1 MLDDLQVLECSLR
14 DQLHAHMGRVLP
26 FQVQCIFKDGV
37 LWVLAQHAQEVVIDT
52 QETFRVLEKTLQ
64 AEQPDRQLPVKLYLR
79 KAGDKKPYST
89 ENFTI
94 YPSIKD
100 ALPGEAAPS
109 IDITELRGGQE
120 APETTPTIDN
130 SGLVIDVNASAESMM
145 IDPDSSIYTDFI
157 TPPTAT
163 ENTLKTINE
172 NADTENTDEIQ
183 TDLKDSAKEA
193 VGAEEFVD
201 PEVNRAK
208 EILDRLALGTMPT
221 ATADPNYFSE
231 SDAESSFLQ
240 QHAAE
245 TDSDPNGVAM
255 PSDSFAEN
263 AVGFASDIEN
273 SFAYSKIE
281 QPKSRLK
288 GLLIASG
295 IGVGLLA
302 AGGYGLSRPCVM
314 GSCPQLQQ
322 SQVLAEKSL
331 GVLDSEA
338 TGNQILDAQRNLRQ
352 SLIQFKSVPFWSTS
366 HGKAQADLKQYEQQ
380 AAMLDITVDG
390 MTKAN
395 QASKK
400 TLKQPVSQETW
411 KESKKLWEGAI
422 SDLTKVVPSS
432 RAYPLAQ
439 QKLAEY
445 QKKLDVINQN
455 ITSEVGSDKILANVK
470 SLGTTLTAKQAENK
484 TLEDWQASQ
493 KSWVKFNEQI
503 AEIPPD
509 VTAYPEA
516 QKLLKDYQPQI
527 AGVNEKL
534 GKEKKNTEIYEKAQV
549 DAAAAKKAAE
559 AKKPEESLA
568 SWNRAISSLQNI
580 PRDSIYLPKAE
591 VLTAEYTKAMKQT
604 EVTVVGEKKSSQ
616 AAEALKKVCEG
627 QLKVCSYKVEVNK
640 IFVTLLPEYA
650 KTVRQR
656 ASDANKEADRNA
668 QVGLRKHVDSLG
680 DALETVSNAA
690 EIPLH
695 LFSDSGKLLQIYSPP
710 KS

>member
-79 KAGDKKPYST
+79 KDGDKKPYST

-109 IDITELRGGQE
+109 IDITELRGNENTDDLGLE
-120 APETTPTIDN
+120 STPTVSN
-130 SGLVIDVNASAESMM
+130 LNLAAE
-145 IDPDSSIYTDFI
+145 INILDPTLIADPDSSIHTDFL

-163 ENTLKTINE
+163 DQGDQTL
-172 NADTENTDEIQ
+172 
-183 TDLKDSAKEA
+183 LKNSDKE
-193 VGAEEFVD
+193 AEEFVD

-208 EILDRLALGTMPT
+208 EILDRLALGNVPT
-221 ATADPNYFSE
+221 AIADPEYFTE
-231 SDAESSFLQ
+231 SGAESSFLQ
-240 QHAAE
+240 QNTE
-245 TDSDPNGVAM
+245 TGIDTNGGAM
-255 PSDSFAEN
+255 PSDSLADN
-263 AVGFASDIEN
+263 AAAFASDIEN
-273 SFAYSKIE
+273 SFAYSKVE
-281 QPKSRLK
+281 QPKSGIK
-288 GLLIASG
+288 KLLIASG
-295 IGVGLLA
+295 VGAALLA

-314 GSCPQLQQ
+314 GACPQLQQ
-322 SQVLAEKSL
+322 SQILAEKSL
-331 GVLDSEA
+331 TVLNGESS
-338 TGNQILDAQRNLRQ
+338 GKQILEAQEGLHQ
-352 SLIQFKSVPFWSTS
+352 SLTQFKSVPFWSTS
-366 HGKAQADLKQYEQQ
+366 HSKAQADLKQYEQQ
-380 AAMLDITVDG
+380 AVMLDITVEG
-390 MTKAN
+390 MKKADR
-395 QASKK
+395 ASRKA
-400 TLKQPVSQETW
+400 LKQPISQETW

-422 SDLTKVVPSS
+422 SDLNRVAPDS

-439 QKLAEY
+439 QKLVEY
-445 QKKLDVINQN
+445 QQKLEKINQN
-455 ITSEVGSDKILANVK
+455 ITSEVSSDKVLASVK
-470 SLGTTLTAKQAENK
+470 LLGTSLTAKQAENK
-484 TLEDWQASQ
+484 TLEDWQSSQ
-493 KSWVKFNEQI
+493 KSWAKFNEQI

-516 QKLLKDYQPQI
+516 QKLLKDYQPQV

-534 GKEKKNTEIYEKAQV
+534 NKEKKNTEIYDKAQA
-549 DAAAAKKAAE
+549 DAAVAKKAAA

-568 SWNRAISSLQNI
+568 SWNRAISTLQNI

-591 VLTAEYTKAMKQT
+591 ALTTEYTKAMKET
-604 EVTVVGEKKSSQ
+604 EVTVVGEKKAAQ
-616 AAEALKKVCEG
+616 AIEALKKVCEG
-627 QLKVCSYKVEVNK
+627 QLKVCSYKVVSDK
-640 IFVTLLPEYA
+640 ISVTLLPDYA

-668 QVGLRKHVDSLG
+668 QIGLRKHVDSLG
-680 DALETVSNAA
+680 EALESVSKASA
-690 EIPLH
+690 IPLH
-695 LFSDSGKLLQIYSPP
+695 LFSDSSKLLQIYSPP

>member
-14 DQLHAHMGRVLP
+14 DQLHAHLGRVLP

-109 IDITELRGGQE
+109 IDITELHGQE
-120 APETTPTIDN
+120 ESAPEAIQPETIQTVDKPD
-130 SGLVIDVNASAESMM
+130 LVTEINAPAASLM
-145 IDPDSSIYTDFI
+145 IDPDSSIHTDFI

-163 ENTLKTINE
+163 SFAKEAETGSISN
-172 NADTENTDEIQ
+172 IQ
-183 TDLKDSAKEA
+183 TDLKDSAKES
-193 VGAEEFVD
+193 VDAEEFVD

-221 ATADPNYFSE
+221 ATADPNYFVE
-231 SDAESSFLQ
+231 SDADSSFLQ
-240 QHAAE
+240 QHRAE
-245 TDSDPNGVAM
+245 TNLDPSTGDA
-255 PSDSFAEN
+255 PSDSFNDA
-263 AVGFASDIEN
+263 AAFASDIEN
-273 SFAYSKIE
+273 SFAYSKVE
-281 QPKSRLK
+281 PPKSHLK

-295 IGVGLLA
+295 IGVGLLG

-314 GSCPQLQQ
+314 GACPQLQQ
-322 SQVLAEKSL
+322 SQALAEKSL
-331 GVLDSEA
+331 NVLNGEA
-338 TGNQILDAQRNLRQ
+338 TGKQILEAQESLRQ
-352 SLIQFKSVPFWSTS
+352 SLSQFKSVPFWSTS

-390 MTKAN
+390 MKKADR
-395 QASKK
+395 ASRK
-400 TLKQPVSQETW
+400 TFKQPVSQETW

-422 SDLTKVVPSS
+422 SDLSKVAPGS

-439 QKLAEY
+439 QKLVEY
-445 QKKLDVINQN
+445 QKKLEKINQN
-455 ITSEVGSDKILANVK
+455 ITSEVSSDKVLANVK
-470 SLGTTLTAKQAENK
+470 SLGTALTAKQAENK

-493 KSWVKFNEQI
+493 KSWTAFNEQI

-534 GKEKKNTEIYEKAQV
+534 NKEKKNTEIYEKAQA
-549 DAAAAKKAAE
+549 DAAE
-559 AKKPEESLA
+559 AKKIAAQKPEESLA
-568 SWNRAISSLQNI
+568 SWNRAISNLQNI

-591 VLTAEYTKAMKQT
+591 ALIAEYTKSMKKT
-604 EVTVVGEKKSSQ
+604 EVTVVGEKKALQ

-627 QLKVCSYKVEVNK
+627 QLKVCSYKVTNDK
-640 IFVTLLPEYA
+640 ISVTLLPEYA

-656 ASDANKEADRNA
+656 ATDANKEADRNA
-668 QVGLRKHVDSLG
+668 QMGLRKHVDSLG
-680 DALETVSNAA
+680 DALESVSNTS
-690 EIPLH
+690 EIPLQ
-695 LFSDSGKLLQIYSPP
+695 LFSDSGKLLQLYSPP
-710 KS
+710 KT

>member
-52 QETFRVLEKTLQ
+52 QETFRVLERTLQ

-94 YPSIKD
+94 YPSIRD

-109 IDITELRGGQE
+109 IDITELHDNE
-120 APETTPTIDN
+120 ETPEETPAVSN
-130 SGLVIDVNASAESMM
+130 SGLVTEINAAANSMM
-145 IDPDSSIYTDFI
+145 IDPDSSIHTDFI
-157 TPPTAT
+157 TPPT
-163 ENTLKTINE
+163 
-172 NADTENTDEIQ
+172 DTSSAPQSKSEPTSDIQ
-183 TDLKDSAKEA
+183 TDLKDSEKGA
-193 VGAEEFVD
+193 VAAEEFVD

-221 ATADPNYFSE
+221 ATADPNYFVE

-240 QHAAE
+240 QHKAE
-245 TDSDPNGVAM
+245 INLDPSSGDT
-255 PSDSFAEN
+255 PSDSFNDA
-263 AVGFASDIEN
+263 AAFASDIEN
-273 SFAYSKIE
+273 SFAYSRVE
-281 QPKSRLK
+281 PPKSRLK

-295 IGVGLLA
+295 IGVGLLG

-314 GSCPQLQQ
+314 GTCPQLQQ
-322 SQVLAEKSL
+322 SQALAEKSL
-331 GVLDSEA
+331 NVLNGEA
-338 TGNQILDAQRNLRQ
+338 TGKQILDAQEGLHQ
-352 SLIQFKSVPFWSTS
+352 SLNQFKSVPFWSTS

-380 AAMLDITVDG
+380 AVMLDFTVDG
-390 MTKAN
+390 MKKADR
-395 QASKK
+395 ASRK
-400 TLKQPVSQETW
+400 TFKQPVSQETW

-422 SDLTKVVPSS
+422 SDLSKVTPGS
-432 RAYPLAQ
+432 RAYALAQ
-439 QKLAEY
+439 QKLVEY
-445 QKKLDVINQN
+445 QRKLEKINQN
-455 ITSEVGSDKILANVK
+455 ITSEVSSDKVLANVK

-493 KSWVKFNEQI
+493 KSWASFNEQI

-516 QKLLKDYQPQI
+516 QKLLKDYEPQML
-527 AGVNEKL
+527 GVNEKL
-534 GKEKKNTEIYEKAQV
+534 SKEKKNTEIYEKAQA
-549 DAAAAKKAAE
+549 DAVEAKKAAE

-568 SWNRAISSLQNI
+568 SWNRAISTLQNI

-591 VLTAEYTKAMKQT
+591 ALIAEYTKTMKKT
-604 EVTVVGEKKSSQ
+604 EVTVVGEKKALQ
-616 AAEALKKVCEG
+616 AADALKKVCEG
-627 QLKVCSYKVEVNK
+627 QLKVCSYKVTNDK
-640 IFVTLLPEYA
+640 ISVTLLSDYA

-656 ASDANKEADRNA
+656 ATDANKEADRNA

-680 DALETVSNAA
+680 DALETVSNTS

-695 LFSDSGKLLQIYSPP
+695 LFSDGGKLLQIYSPP

>member
-14 DQLHAHMGRVLP
+14 DQLHAHMGRAMP

-79 KAGDKKPYST
+79 KTGDKKPYST

-109 IDITELRGGQE
+109 IDITELRGHE
-120 APETTPTIDN
+120 DASADAVEPTVNN
-130 SGLVIDVNASAESMM
+130 SGLPTEINASADSL
-145 IDPDSSIYTDFI
+145 ITDPDSSIHTDFL
-157 TPPTAT
+157 THPPTTGPAAEMPT
-163 ENTLKTINE
+163 EQKAASEDFLVPE
-172 NADTENTDEIQ
+172 EPV
-183 TDLKDSAKEA
+183 DL
-193 VGAEEFVD
+193 
-201 PEVNRAK
+201 EVNRAK
-208 EILDRLALGTMPT
+208 EILDRLALGTTPT
-221 ATADPNYFSE
+221 ATADPAYFTE
-231 SDAESSFLQ
+231 SGAESSFLP
-240 QHAAE
+240 QHTAANP
-245 TDSDPNGVAM
+245 DPNGGAM
-255 PSDSFAEN
+255 PSDSFADN
-263 AVGFASDIEN
+263 AVAFASDIEN

-281 QPKSRLK
+281 PPKSRTK
-288 GLLIASG
+288 KLLIASG
-295 IGVGLLA
+295 LGIALLG

-314 GSCPQLQQ
+314 GTCPQLQQ
-322 SQVLAEKSL
+322 SQSLAEKSL
-331 GVLDSEA
+331 NVLNGEV
-338 TGNQILDAQRNLRQ
+338 TGNQILDAQKSLHQ
-352 SLIQFKSVPFWSTS
+352 SLTQFKSVPFWSTS

-380 AAMLDITVDG
+380 AAMLDTTVDG
-390 MTKAN
+390 MTKAH
-395 QASKK
+395 QASLK
-400 TLKQPVSQETW
+400 TAKQPVSQETW
-411 KESKKLWEGAI
+411 KDSKKLWEGAI

-439 QKLAEY
+439 QKLVEY
-445 QKKLDVINQN
+445 QKKLDTINQN
-455 ITSEVGSDKILANVK
+455 ITSEVGSDKVLANVK
-470 SLGTTLTAKQAENK
+470 VLGTTITAKQAENK
-484 TLEDWQASQ
+484 TLEDWQSSQ
-493 KSWVKFNEQI
+493 KGWAKFNEQI
-503 AEIPPD
+503 AEIPAD

-516 QKLLKDYQPQI
+516 QRLLKDYQPQI

-549 DAAAAKKAAE
+549 DAAAAKKATAE
-559 AKKPEESLA
+559 KKPEESLA
-568 SWNRAISSLQNI
+568 SWNRAISILQNI
-580 PRDSIYLPKAE
+580 PRDSVYLPKAE
-591 VLTAEYTKAMKQT
+591 ALTAEYTKAMKQT

-627 QLKVCSYKVEVNK
+627 QLKVCSYKVTIDK
-640 IFVTLLPEYA
+640 ISVTLLPDYA

-680 DALETVSNAA
+680 DALETVSNTS

-695 LFSDSGKLLQIYSPP
+695 LFSDSGKLLQVYSPP
-710 KS
+710 KT

>member
-52 QETFRVLEKTLQ
+52 QETFRVLERTLQ

-109 IDITELRGGQE
+109 IDITELHDNE
-120 APETTPTIDN
+120 EAAPEVTQTVNN
-130 SGLVIDVNASAESMM
+130 SGLVTEIDAPAESLM
-145 IDPDSSIYTDFI
+145 IDPDSSIHTDFI
-157 TPPTAT
+157 TPPT
-163 ENTLKTINE
+163 
-172 NADTENTDEIQ
+172 DTSSTKESETGPTSDIQ

-193 VGAEEFVD
+193 VDAEEFVD

-208 EILDRLALGTMPT
+208 EILDRLALGSMPT
-221 ATADPNYFSE
+221 ATADPNYFAE
-231 SDAESSFLQ
+231 SDAESSFFH
-240 QHAAE
+240 QHRAE
-245 TDSDPNGVAM
+245 TNLDPSTGDT
-255 PSDSFAEN
+255 PSDSFTDA
-263 AVGFASDIEN
+263 AAFASDIEN
-273 SFAYSKIE
+273 SFAYSKVE
-281 QPKSRLK
+281 PPKSRLK
-288 GLLIASG
+288 GLIIASG
-295 IGVGLLA
+295 IGVGLLG
-302 AGGYGLSRPCVM
+302 AGSYGLSRPCVM
-314 GSCPQLQQ
+314 GACPQLQQ

-331 GVLDSEA
+331 NVLNGEA
-338 TGNQILDAQRNLRQ
+338 TGKQILDAQEGLRQ
-352 SLIQFKSVPFWSTS
+352 SLNQFKSVPFWSTS

-380 AAMLDITVDG
+380 AVMLDITVDG
-390 MTKAN
+390 MKKADR
-395 QASKK
+395 ASRK
-400 TLKQPVSQETW
+400 TFKQPVSQETW

-422 SDLTKVVPSS
+422 SDLSKVTPGS
-432 RAYPLAQ
+432 RAYALAQ
-439 QKLAEY
+439 QKLVEY
-445 QKKLDVINQN
+445 QKKLEKINQN
-455 ITSEVGSDKILANVK
+455 ITSEVSSDKVLANVK
-470 SLGTTLTAKQAENK
+470 SLGTSLTAKQAENK

-493 KSWVKFNEQI
+493 KSWASFNEQI

-516 QKLLKDYQPQI
+516 QKLLKDYQPQM

-534 GKEKKNTEIYEKAQV
+534 NKEKKNTEIYEKAQA
-549 DAAAAKKAAE
+549 DAVEAKKAAE

-568 SWNRAISSLQNI
+568 SWNRAISTLQNI
-580 PRDSIYLPKAE
+580 PRDSIYSPKAE
-591 VLTAEYTKAMKQT
+591 ALIAEYTKGMKKT
-604 EVTVVGEKKSSQ
+604 EVTVVGEKKALQ

-627 QLKVCSYKVEVNK
+627 QLKVCSYKVTNDK
-640 IFVTLLPEYA
+640 ISVTLLPDYA

-656 ASDANKEADRNA
+656 ATDANKEADRNA

-680 DALETVSNAA
+680 DALESVSNTS
-690 EIPLH
+690 EIPLQ

-710 KS
+710 KT

>member
-94 YPSIKD
+94 YPSIRD

-109 IDITELRGGQE
+109 IDITELHGNE
-120 APETTPTIDN
+120 ETPEKTPAVIN
-130 SGLVIDVNASAESMM
+130 SGLVTEINAPADSLM
-145 IDPDSSIYTDFI
+145 IDPDSSIHTDFI
-157 TPPTAT
+157 APPT
-163 ENTLKTINE
+163 
-172 NADTENTDEIQ
+172 DTFSVQEPETGSTSDIQ
-183 TDLKDSAKEA
+183 TDLKDSAKDAGE
-193 VGAEEFVD
+193 AEEFVD

-221 ATADPNYFSE
+221 ATADPNYFAE
-231 SDAESSFLQ
+231 SDAESSFFP
-240 QHAAE
+240 QHKAE
-245 TDSDPNGVAM
+245 TNLDPSSGDT
-255 PSDSFAEN
+255 PSDSFNDA
-263 AVGFASDIEN
+263 AGFASDIEN
-273 SFAYSKIE
+273 SFAYSKVE
-281 QPKSRLK
+281 PPKSRLK

-295 IGVGLLA
+295 IGVGLLG
-302 AGGYGLSRPCVM
+302 AGSYGLSRPCVM
-314 GSCPQLQQ
+314 GACPQLQQ

-331 GVLDSEA
+331 NVLNGEA
-338 TGNQILDAQRNLRQ
+338 TGKQILDAQTDLHQ
-352 SLIQFKSVPFWSTS
+352 SLNQFKSVPFWSTS
-366 HGKAQADLKQYEQQ
+366 HSKAQADLKQYEQQ
-380 AAMLDITVDG
+380 ALMLDVTVDG
-390 MTKAN
+390 MKKADR
-395 QASKK
+395 ASRK
-400 TLKQPVSQETW
+400 TFKQPVSQETW
-411 KESKKLWEGAI
+411 KDSKKLWEGAI
-422 SDLTKVVPSS
+422 SDLSKVTPGS
-432 RAYPLAQ
+432 RAYALAQRKLVEYQ
-439 QKLAEY
+439 QKLE
-445 QKKLDVINQN
+445 KINQN
-455 ITSEVGSDKILANVK
+455 ITSEVSSDKVLANVK

-493 KSWVKFNEQI
+493 KSWAAFNEQI

-516 QKLLKDYQPQI
+516 QRLLKDYQPQI

-534 GKEKKNTEIYEKAQV
+534 TKEKKNTEIYEKAQA
-549 DAAAAKKAAE
+549 DAVAAKKSAE

-568 SWNRAISSLQNI
+568 SWNRAISTLQNI

-591 VLTAEYTKAMKQT
+591 ALTAEYAKAMKQT
-604 EVTVVGEKKSSQ
+604 EVTVVGEKKSAQ

-627 QLKVCSYKVEVNK
+627 QLKVCSYKVAIDK
-640 IFVTLLPEYA
+640 ISVTLLPDYA

-656 ASDANKEADRNA
+656 ATDANKEADRNA
-668 QVGLRKHVDSLG
+668 QLGLRKHVDSLG
-680 DALETVSNAA
+680 DALESVSNTS
-690 EIPLH
+690 EIPLQ
-695 LFSDSGKLLQIYSPP
+695 LFSDSGKLLQVYSPP
-710 KS
+710 KT

>member
-1 MLDDLQVLECSLR
+1 
-14 DQLHAHMGRVLP
+14 
-26 FQVQCIFKDGV
+26 

-94 YPSIKD
+94 YPSIRD

-109 IDITELRGGQE
+109 IDITELHGAEEIPE
-120 APETTPTIDN
+120 ASQTISN
-130 SGLVIDVNASAESMM
+130 SGLVAEINPLTESMM
-145 IDPDSSIYTDFI
+145 VDPDSSIHTDFI

-163 ENTLKTINE
+163 ENTPETFTGNTVTE
-172 NADTENTDEIQ
+172 NTATGNTVTGNTATENTDEIQ
-183 TDLKDSAKEA
+183 TDLKDSAKQA
-193 VGAEEFVD
+193 VEAEEFVD

-208 EILDRLALGTMPT
+208 EILDRLALGTIPS
-221 ATADPNYFSE
+221 ATADPNYFAE

-240 QHAAE
+240 QHATE
-245 TDSDPNGVAM
+245 TNSDLTGNAM

-281 QPKSRLK
+281 QPRSRLK

-295 IGVGLLA
+295 ISVGLLG
-302 AGGYGLSRPCVM
+302 AGGYGLSRPCVV
-314 GSCPQLQQ
+314 GACPQLQQ

-331 GVLDSEA
+331 NVLNGEA
-338 TGNQILDAQRNLRQ
+338 TGKQILDAQDGLRQ
-352 SLIQFKSVPFWSTS
+352 SLTQFRSVPFWSTS
-366 HGKAQADLKQYEQQ
+366 HGKAQNDLKQYEQQ
-380 AAMLDITVDG
+380 STMLDITVDG
-390 MTKAN
+390 MKKADR
-395 QASKK
+395 ASRK
-400 TLKQPVSQETW
+400 TVKQPVSQETW

-439 QKLAEY
+439 QKLVEY

-455 ITSEVGSDKILANVK
+455 ITSEIGSDKILATVK

-493 KSWVKFNEQI
+493 KSWTKFNEQL

-527 AGVNEKL
+527 AGVDEKL

-559 AKKPEESLA
+559 TKKPEESLA
-568 SWNRAISSLQNI
+568 SWNRAISTLQNI

-591 VLTAEYTKAMKQT
+591 ALTAEYTKAMKQT

-616 AAEALKKVCEG
+616 AAEALNKVCEG
-627 QLKVCSYKVEVNK
+627 QLKVCSYKVAINK
-640 IFVTLLPEYA
+640 ISVTLLPEYA

-680 DALETVSNAA
+680 DALETVSNAS

-695 LFSDSGKLLQIYSPP
+695 LFSDSGKLLQVYSPP
-710 KS
+710 KP

>member
-52 QETFRVLEKTLQ
+52 QETFRVLERTLQ

-94 YPSIKD
+94 YPSIRD

-109 IDITELRGGQE
+109 IDITELHGNE
-120 APETTPTIDN
+120 ETPEETSAVSN
-130 SGLVIDVNASAESMM
+130 SGLVTDINAQANSLM
-145 IDPDSSIYTDFI
+145 IDPDSSIHTDFI
-157 TPPTAT
+157 TPLTAT
-163 ENTLKTINE
+163 SSTAEP
-172 NADTENTDEIQ
+172 ATESNSEIQ
-183 TDLKDSAKEA
+183 TDLKDSEKETVA
-193 VGAEEFVD
+193 AEEFAD

-208 EILDRLALGTMPT
+208 EILDRLALGTVPT
-221 ATADPNYFSE
+221 ATADPNYFAE
-231 SDAESSFLQ
+231 SDAESSFFQ
-240 QHAAE
+240 QHKAE
-245 TDSDPNGVAM
+245 TNLDPSSGDT
-255 PSDSFAEN
+255 PSDSFNDVA
-263 AVGFASDIEN
+263 AFASDIEN
-273 SFAYSKIE
+273 SFAYSRVE
-281 QPKSRLK
+281 PPKSRVK

-295 IGVGLLA
+295 IGVGLLG

-314 GSCPQLQQ
+314 GACPQLQQ

-331 GVLDSEA
+331 NVLNGEA
-338 TGNQILDAQRNLRQ
+338 TGKQILDAQESLHQ
-352 SLIQFKSVPFWSTS
+352 SLNQFKSVPFWSTS

-380 AAMLDITVDG
+380 AVMLDITVDG
-390 MTKAN
+390 MKKADR
-395 QASKK
+395 ASRK
-400 TLKQPVSQETW
+400 TFKQPVSQETW

-422 SDLTKVVPSS
+422 SDLSKVTPGS
-432 RAYPLAQ
+432 RAYALAQ
-439 QKLAEY
+439 LKLVEY
-445 QKKLDVINQN
+445 QKKLEKINQN
-455 ITSEVGSDKILANVK
+455 ITSEVSSDKVLANVK
-470 SLGTTLTAKQAENK
+470 SLGTNLTAKQAENK
-484 TLEDWQASQ
+484 TLEDWQSSQ
-493 KSWVKFNEQI
+493 KSWATFNEQI

-527 AGVNEKL
+527 VGVNEKL
-534 GKEKKNTEIYEKAQV
+534 GKEKKNTEIYEKAQA
-549 DAAAAKKAAE
+549 DAAVAKKAAE

-568 SWNRAISSLQNI
+568 SWNRAISTLQSI

-591 VLTAEYTKAMKQT
+591 ALIAEYTKTMKQT
-604 EVTVVGEKKSSQ
+604 EVTVVGEKKALQ

-627 QLKVCSYKVEVNK
+627 QLKVCSYKVTNDK
-640 IFVTLLPEYA
+640 ISVTLLPDYA

-680 DALETVSNAA
+680 DALETVSNTS

-695 LFSDSGKLLQIYSPP
+695 LLSDSGKLLQIYSPP

>member
-14 DQLHAHMGRVLP
+14 DQLHAHMGRILP

-79 KAGDKKPYST
+79 KTGDKKPYST

-109 IDITELRGGQE
+109 IDITELHGSE
-120 APETTPTIDN
+120 ETPEVTQTVN
-130 SGLVIDVNASAESMM
+130 SSGLVIDLNTPPESMM
-145 IDPDSSIYTDFI
+145 LDPDSSIHTDFI
-157 TPPTAT
+157 TPPTTT
-163 ENTLKTINE
+163 ENTPEIVIR
-172 NADTENTDEIQ
+172 NTDEIQ
-183 TDLKDSAKEA
+183 TDLKDSTKEA
-193 VGAEEFVD
+193 VEAEEFVD
-201 PEVNRAK
+201 SEVNRAK

-221 ATADPNYFSE
+221 ATADPNYFDE
-231 SDAESSFLQ
+231 SDAESSFLH
-240 QHAAE
+240 QHATE
-245 TDSDPNGVAM
+245 TNLDPSSGDM
-255 PSDSFAEN
+255 PSDSFAED

-295 IGVGLLA
+295 IGVGLLG

-314 GSCPQLQQ
+314 GACPQLQQ

-331 GVLDSEA
+331 NVLNGEA
-338 TGNQILDAQRNLRQ
+338 TGKQILDAQDGLRQ
-352 SLIQFKSVPFWSTS
+352 SLTQFRSVPFWSTS
-366 HGKAQADLKQYEQQ
+366 HGKAQNDLKRYEQQ
-380 AAMLDITVDG
+380 STMLDITVEG
-390 MTKAN
+390 MKKADR
-395 QASKK
+395 ASRK
-400 TLKQPVSQETW
+400 TVKQPVSQETW

-439 QKLAEY
+439 QKLVEY

-470 SLGTTLTAKQAENK
+470 LLGTTLTAKQAENK

-493 KSWVKFNEQI
+493 KSWTKFNEQI
-503 AEIPPD
+503 AEIPSD

-527 AGVNEKL
+527 AGVNDKL
-534 GKEKKNTEIYEKAQV
+534 DKEKKNTEIYEKAQA
-549 DAAAAKKAAE
+549 DAAVAKKTAE

-568 SWNRAISSLQNI
+568 SWNRAISTLQNI

-591 VLTAEYTKAMKQT
+591 ALTAEYTKAMKQT

-616 AAEALKKVCEG
+616 AAEALKRVCEG
-627 QLKVCSYKVEVNK
+627 QLKVCSYKVVINK
-640 IFVTLLPEYA
+640 ISVTLLPEYA

-680 DALETVSNAA
+680 DALETVSNAS

-695 LFSDSGKLLQIYSPP
+695 LFSDSGKLLQVYSPP

>member
-52 QETFRVLEKTLQ
+52 QETFRVLERTLQ

-109 IDITELRGGQE
+109 IDITELHGS
-120 APETTPTIDN
+120 AETSAETPAINDF
-130 SGLVIDVNASAESMM
+130 GLVTEISTPVNSLM
-145 IDPDSSIYTDFI
+145 IDPDSSIHTDFL

-163 ENTLKTINE
+163 SSTQEY
-172 NADTENTDEIQ
+172 DTEQISDIQ
-183 TDLKDSAKEA
+183 TGLKDPAKGA
-193 VGAEEFVD
+193 VEAEEFVD

-221 ATADPNYFSE
+221 ATADPNYFAE

-240 QHAAE
+240 QRKAE
-245 TDSDPNGVAM
+245 VNLDPSSGNI
-255 PSDSFAEN
+255 PSDSFNDA
-263 AVGFASDIEN
+263 AAFASDIEN
-273 SFAYSKIE
+273 SFAYSRVE
-281 QPKSRLK
+281 PAKSRWK

-295 IGVGLLA
+295 VGVGLLG

-314 GSCPQLQQ
+314 GACPQLQQ

-331 GVLDSEA
+331 NVLNGEA
-338 TGNQILDAQRNLRQ
+338 TGKQILDAQTDLRQ
-352 SLIQFKSVPFWSTS
+352 SLNLFKSVPFWSTS

-380 AAMLDITVDG
+380 AVMLDITVDG
-390 MTKAN
+390 MKKADR
-395 QASKK
+395 ASRK
-400 TLKQPVSQETW
+400 TFKQPVSQEAW

-422 SDLTKVVPSS
+422 SDLNRVTPDS
-432 RAYPLAQ
+432 RAYALAQ
-439 QKLAEY
+439 QKLVEY
-445 QKKLDVINQN
+445 QKKLEKINQN
-455 ITSEVGSDKILANVK
+455 ITSEVSSDKVLANVK

-484 TLEDWQASQ
+484 TLEDWQSSQ
-493 KSWVKFNEQI
+493 KSWAAFNEQV
-503 AEIPPD
+503 AEIPSD

-527 AGVNEKL
+527 VGVNEKL
-534 GKEKKNTEIYEKAQV
+534 TKEKKNTEIYEKAQA
-549 DAAAAKKAAE
+549 DAAVAKKAAE

-568 SWNRAISSLQNI
+568 SWNRAISTLQNI
-580 PRDSIYLPKAE
+580 PRDSVYLPKAE
-591 VLTAEYTKAMKQT
+591 ALIAEYTKTMKQT
-604 EVTVVGEKKSSQ
+604 EVTVVGEKKALQ

-627 QLKVCSYKVEVNK
+627 QLKVCSYKVTNDK
-640 IFVTLLPEYA
+640 ISVTLLPDYA

-656 ASDANKEADRNA
+656 ANDANKEADRNA
-668 QVGLRKHVDSLG
+668 QLGLRKHVDSLG
-680 DALETVSNAA
+680 DALESVSNTS
-690 EIPLH
+690 EIPLQ
-695 LFSDSGKLLQIYSPP
+695 LFSESGKLLQIYSPP
-710 KS
+710 KT

>member
-1 MLDDLQVLECSLR
+1 
-14 DQLHAHMGRVLP
+14 MGRVLP

-109 IDITELRGGQE
+109 IDITELHGIE
-120 APETTPTIDN
+120 EVPAETPVINNFVSN
-130 SGLVIDVNASAESMM
+130 SGLFSEINAPADSLM
-145 IDPDSSIYTDFI
+145 IDPDSSIHTDFL

-163 ENTLKTINE
+163 SSTAETT
-172 NADTENTDEIQ
+172 TESNSEIQ
-183 TDLKDSAKEA
+183 TDLKDSVA
-193 VGAEEFVD
+193 AEEFVD

-208 EILDRLALGTMPT
+208 EILDRLALGTIPT
-221 ATADPNYFSE
+221 ATADPNYFAE
-231 SDAESSFLQ
+231 SDAESSFLH
-240 QHAAE
+240 QHKA
-245 TDSDPNGVAM
+245 DINLDPSSGNT
-255 PSDSFAEN
+255 PSDSFNDA
-263 AVGFASDIEN
+263 AAFASDIEN
-273 SFAYSKIE
+273 SFAYSKVE
-281 QPKSRLK
+281 PPKSRLK

-295 IGVGLLA
+295 IGVGLLG

-314 GSCPQLQQ
+314 GACPQLQQ

-331 GVLDSEA
+331 SVLNGEA
-338 TGNQILDAQRNLRQ
+338 TGKQILDAQESLRQ
-352 SLIQFKSVPFWSTS
+352 SLNQFKSVPFWSTS

-380 AAMLDITVDG
+380 AVMLDITVEG
-390 MTKAN
+390 MKKADR
-395 QASKK
+395 ASRK
-400 TLKQPVSQETW
+400 TFKQPVSQETW

-422 SDLTKVVPSS
+422 SDLNKVTPGS
-432 RAYPLAQ
+432 RAYALAQ
-439 QKLAEY
+439 QKLVEY
-445 QKKLDVINQN
+445 QQKLEKINQN
-455 ITSEVGSDKILANVK
+455 ITSEVSSDKVLANVK
-470 SLGTTLTAKQAENK
+470 SLGTNLTAKQAENK

-493 KSWVKFNEQI
+493 KSWASFNEQI

-527 AGVNEKL
+527 VGVTEKL
-534 GKEKKNTEIYEKAQV
+534 TKEKKNTEIYEKAQA
-549 DAAAAKKAAE
+549 DAAVAKKAAE

-568 SWNRAISSLQNI
+568 SWNRAISTLQNI
-580 PRDSIYLPKAE
+580 PRDSIYFPKAE
-591 VLTAEYTKAMKQT
+591 TLIAEYTKTMKQT
-604 EVTVVGEKKSSQ
+604 EVTVVGEKKSVQ

-627 QLKVCSYKVEVNK
+627 QLKVCSYKVAIDK
-640 IFVTLLPEYA
+640 ISVTLLPEYA

-656 ASDANKEADRNA
+656 ATDANKEADRNA
-668 QVGLRKHVDSLG
+668 QMGLRKHVDSLG
-680 DALETVSNAA
+680 DALESVSNTS
-690 EIPLH
+690 EIPLQ
-695 LFSDSGKLLQIYSPP
+695 LFSDSGKLLQVYSPP

>member
-109 IDITELRGGQE
+109 IDITELHGNE
-120 APETTPTIDN
+120 ETSEETPAVSN
-130 SGLVIDVNASAESMM
+130 VGLVAEINASANSMM
-145 IDPDSSIYTDFI
+145 IDPDSSIHTDFI
-157 TPPTAT
+157 TPPTDTSSAQ
-163 ENTLKTINE
+163 ESESGTIS
-172 NADTENTDEIQ
+172 DIQ
-183 TDLKDSAKEA
+183 TDLKDSAKGSVE
-193 VGAEEFVD
+193 AEEFVD

-221 ATADPNYFSE
+221 ATADPNYFVE
-231 SDAESSFLQ
+231 SDAESSFIQ
-240 QHAAE
+240 QHKAA
-245 TDSDPNGVAM
+245 TNLDPSTGDT
-255 PSDSFAEN
+255 PSDSFNDA
-263 AVGFASDIEN
+263 AAFASDIEN
-273 SFAYSKIE
+273 SFAYSRVE
-281 QPKSRLK
+281 PPKSRLK

-295 IGVGLLA
+295 IGIGLLG
-302 AGGYGLSRPCVM
+302 AGSYGLSRPCVM
-314 GSCPQLQQ
+314 GACPQLQQ
-322 SQVLAEKSL
+322 SQVLAEQSL
-331 GVLDSEA
+331 NVLNGEA
-338 TGNQILDAQRNLRQ
+338 TGKQILDAQEGLHQ
-352 SLIQFKSVPFWSTS
+352 SLNQFKSVPFWSTS
-366 HGKAQADLKQYEQQ
+366 HGKAQADLKLYEQQ
-380 AAMLDITVDG
+380 AVMLDFTVDG
-390 MTKAN
+390 MKKADR
-395 QASKK
+395 ASRK
-400 TLKQPVSQETW
+400 TFKQPVSQETW

-422 SDLTKVVPSS
+422 SDLTKVTPGS
-432 RAYPLAQ
+432 RAYALAQ
-439 QKLAEY
+439 QKLVEY
-445 QKKLDVINQN
+445 QKKLEKINQN
-455 ITSEVGSDKILANVK
+455 ITSEVSSDKVLANVK

-493 KSWVKFNEQI
+493 KSWATFNEQI

-509 VTAYPEA
+509 VTAYSEA

-534 GKEKKNTEIYEKAQV
+534 SKEKKNTEIYEKAQA
-549 DAAAAKKAAE
+549 DAAEAKKAAG

-568 SWNRAISSLQNI
+568 SWNRAISTLQNI

-591 VLTAEYTKAMKQT
+591 TLIAEYTNAMKKT
-604 EVTVVGEKKSSQ
+604 EVTVVGEKKALQ

-627 QLKVCSYKVEVNK
+627 QLKVCSYKVTNDK
-640 IFVTLLPEYA
+640 ISVTLLPDYA

-656 ASDANKEADRNA
+656 ATDANKEADRNA
-668 QVGLRKHVDSLG
+668 QIGLRKHVDSLG
-680 DALETVSNAA
+680 DALESVSNTS
-690 EIPLH
+690 EIPLQ

-710 KS
+710 KT

>member
-94 YPSIKD
+94 YPSIRD

-109 IDITELRGGQE
+109 IDITELHDNAE
-120 APETTPTIDN
+120 TPEETPTVVNND
-130 SGLVIDVNASAESMM
+130 GLATEINDPAESLM
-145 IDPDSSIYTDFI
+145 IDPDSSIHTDFI
-157 TPPTAT
+157 TPPTASSAT
-163 ENTLKTINE
+163 TTSGF
-172 NADTENTDEIQ
+172 NAEIQ
-183 TDLKDSAKEA
+183 TDLKDAAKEA
-193 VGAEEFVD
+193 VSAEEFVD

-208 EILDRLALGTMPT
+208 EILDRLALGTVPT
-221 ATADPNYFSE
+221 ATADPNYFAE

-240 QHAAE
+240 QHKAE
-245 TDSDPNGVAM
+245 TNLDPSNNGA
-255 PSDSFAEN
+255 PSDSFNDVA
-263 AVGFASDIEN
+263 AFASDIEN
-273 SFAYSKIE
+273 SFAYSRVE
-281 QPKSRLK
+281 PPKSRLK
-288 GLLIASG
+288 NLLIASG
-295 IGVGLLA
+295 IGVGLLG

-314 GSCPQLQQ
+314 GACPQLQQ

-331 GVLDSEA
+331 NVLNGEA
-338 TGNQILDAQRNLRQ
+338 TGKQILDAQDGLRQ
-352 SLIQFKSVPFWSTS
+352 SLNQFKSVPFWSTS

-380 AAMLDITVDG
+380 AVMLDITVDG
-390 MTKAN
+390 MKKADR
-395 QASKK
+395 ASRK
-400 TLKQPVSQETW
+400 TFKQPVSQEAW

-422 SDLTKVVPSS
+422 SDLTKVTPGS

-439 QKLAEY
+439 QKLVEY
-445 QKKLDVINQN
+445 QKKLEKINQN
-455 ITSEVGSDKILANVK
+455 ITSEVSSDKILANVK

-493 KSWVKFNEQI
+493 KSWAVFNEQI

-509 VTAYPEA
+509 VTAYAEA
-516 QKLLKDYQPQI
+516 QKLLKDYQPQM
-527 AGVNEKL
+527 AGVREKL
-534 GKEKKNTEIYEKAQV
+534 TKEKKNTEIYEKAQA
-549 DAAAAKKAAE
+549 DAVTAKKAAE

-568 SWNRAISSLQNI
+568 SWNRAIATLQNI

-604 EVTVVGEKKSSQ
+604 EVTVVGEKKALQ
-616 AAEALKKVCEG
+616 AAEAMKKVCEG
-627 QLKVCSYKVEVNK
+627 QLKVCSYKVTNDK
-640 IFVTLLPEYA
+640 ILVTLLPDYA

-680 DALETVSNAA
+680 DALETVSNTS

-695 LFSDSGKLLQIYSPP
+695 LLSDSGKLLQIYSPP